1 MIYPRRNRIRV
12 MTMPI
17 KTVTKKETELENQL
31 EELLGLK
38 GGVNV
43 SEKEKEKRRITQK
56 EG

>member
-17 KTVTKKETELENQL
+17 KTVSKKETELETQL

-38 GGVNV
+38 GENDD
-43 SEKEKEKRRITQK
+43 KEKQKGRIT
-56 EG
+56 